1 MVGCSG
7 IVWMCSYIKDIVE
20 VVDMVVVVDMVE
32 LHGCAHGVWRRRL
45 TTARVV
51 DCG

>member
-1 MVGCSG
+1 
-7 IVWMCSYIKDIVE
+7 MCSYIKDMME

-32 LHGCAHGVWRRRL
+32 VLGCAHGEWRRRL
-45 TTARVV
+45 TTERVI